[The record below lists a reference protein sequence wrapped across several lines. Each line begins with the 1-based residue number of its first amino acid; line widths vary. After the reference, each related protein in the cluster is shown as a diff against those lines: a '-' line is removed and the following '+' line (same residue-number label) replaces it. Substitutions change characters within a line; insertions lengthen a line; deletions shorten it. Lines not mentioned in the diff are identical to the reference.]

1 MSVRSVTKCHTFF
14 LFHNIYRYIFCLMEQ
29 QIYTVVITLLTVLTS
44 TAAWRY
50 YEKRMVLKA
59 KQEQDVHKDSEM
71 YRDDLRERVVKL
83 ETLLNESAKE
93 KDKMRENIVLLTAQ
107 VSKLEVEVE
116 FLRRDNENLRAENH
130 SLRQRLV

>member
-1 MSVRSVTKCHTFF
+1 
-14 LFHNIYRYIFCLMEQ
+14 MEQ

-59 KQEQDVHKDSEM
+59 KQEQDIHKDSEM

-83 ETLLNESAKE
+83 ETLLEESSKDKE
-93 KDKMRENIVLLTAQ
+93 KMRMTITELTAEVAKLHIQ
-107 VSKLEVEVE
+107 VDYLQK
-116 FLRRDNENLRAENH
+116 END
-130 SLRQRLV
+130 RLTRGFNLF

>member
-1 MSVRSVTKCHTFF
+1 
-14 LFHNIYRYIFCLMEQ
+14 MEQ
-29 QIYTVVITLLTVLTS
+29 QIYTIVITLLTVLTS

-50 YEKRMVLKA
+50 YEKKMVLKA
-59 KQEQDVHKDSEM
+59 KQEQDIHKDSEM

-93 KDKMRENIVLLTAQ
+93 KDRMRENIVLLTAQ

-116 FLRRDNENLRAENH
+116 FLRKDNENLRAENQA
-130 SLRQRLV
+130 LRKQLG